1 MIIIRDEKKM
11 ARFRT
16 FAQIT
21 SFAGMALL
29 LGGMVLVFVGDP
41 QDVFVW
47 QLVALLGGW
56 LLSQIGIYLA
66 NRYLR
71 SPRPDEAIDEALG
84 KVAKDGRLYHYIL
97 PAPHVLLTPAG
108 IILFVAKFQG
118 GKIRVEN
125 DKWQQSGLGMRRFFG
140 QENLGNPTRDAQL
153 HVDVMVN
160 FLKKHAPEVAEISMA
175 PIIVFT
181 SKGVHDLELAGSSV
195 PAMHVTKLK
204 GFLKQQKQQK
214 MASAD
219 YEKIRAAFDG
229 RIPAGLA
236 ATAVGDTE

>member
-1 MIIIRDEKKM
+1 MVILRDENKV

-16 FAQIT
+16 IAQVT

-41 QDVFVW
+41 QEVFVW

-71 SPRPDEAIDEALG
+71 RPRPDEALDEALG
-84 KVAKDGRLYHYIL
+84 KLMKDGRMYHYLL
-97 PAPHVLLTPAG
+97 PAPHVLLTPFG
-108 IILFVAKFQG
+108 IMLFVAKFQG

-125 DKWQQSGLGMRRFFG
+125 DKWHQSGLGMRRFFG
-140 QENLGNPTRDAQL
+140 QENLGNPSRDAQL

-160 FLKKHAPEVAEISMA
+160 FLKKHAPEVAELPMA

-181 SKGVHDLELAGSSV
+181 SQGVNDLDLKGSSI

-204 GFLKQQKQQK
+204 GFLKQQKQVK
-214 MASAD
+214 MAAAD
-219 YEKIRAAFDG
+219 YERIRAAFDG
-229 RIPAGLA
+229 RVPAPVL
-236 ATAVGDTE
+236 ATAVDQA